1 MAWMRR
7 NMKGMKQC
15 RAKITEL
22 RQVYQKAREANH
34 YSGAMSKTCR
44 FYKELHAIF
53 SYDPTS
59 TTKIPMDTSGGL
71 KATASRVNLKDEV
84 VDNEV
89 ELEEDVGQVTGS
101 SGGMAS
107 QDLFLTLERSNQSQ
121 QSISGMPEA
130 GEGSSIKYSFCFDT
144 ACLHEET
151 LPCQSAITSG
161 GTKAAHKR
169 AAYGP
174 DLKPHACRRCVLG
187 SSVTLSSVTSDVP
200 LRASS
205 YMLVECLRQIR
216 RRLRRSKEDMFR
228 ELLQS
233 SDQAKSEHRAWRETI
248 NEKLEMDSQKRRQTQ
263 EQVNK
268 AHAGPNRDAVVP
280 DCAAGRTHVCST
292 PPTAHTE
299 LPSLPLSPIPLMFP
313 ALHSTP
319 CTPSLGT
326 FSIMTA
332 GLTCSCEILVSL
344 IRNVHLCIAV

>member
-89 ELEEDVGQVTGS
+89 ELEEDVGQ
-101 SGGMAS
+101 
-107 QDLFLTLERSNQSQ
+107 
-121 QSISGMPEA
+121 
-130 GEGSSIKYSFCFDT
+130 
-144 ACLHEET
+144 ET

>member
-130 GEGSSIKYSFCFDT
+130 GEGSSIKC
-144 ACLHEET
+144 ALEG
-151 LPCQSAITSG
+151 Q
-161 GTKAAHKR
+161 
-169 AAYGP
+169 
-174 DLKPHACRRCVLG
+174 
-187 SSVTLSSVTSDVP
+187 
-200 LRASS
+200 
-205 YMLVECLRQIR
+205 
-216 RRLRRSKEDMFR
+216 
-228 ELLQS
+228 LL
-233 SDQAKSEHRAWRETI
+233 
-248 NEKLEMDSQKRRQTQ
+248 
-263 EQVNK
+263 
-268 AHAGPNRDAVVP
+268 HAGGVP
-280 DCAAGRTHVCST
+280 
-292 PPTAHTE
+292 
-299 LPSLPLSPIPLMFP
+299 PSDKEAI
-313 ALHSTP
+313 
-319 CTPSLGT
+319 
-326 FSIMTA
+326 
-332 GLTCSCEILVSL
+332 EEE
-344 IRNVHLCIAV
+344 